1 MQQQRIL
8 VLIPAGG
15 IGSRAQTENNH
26 YPKQY
31 RKIADKTML
40 EHSVNALLAH
50 PMVHSIHIGVS
61 ASDTWINQ
69 LNLPEQCSVHKTGG
83 EMRAD
88 TVLNTLNALD
98 ITELDWVL
106 VHDAA
111 RPGLPFDV
119 LDKLI
124 RTCLEKKQGGI
135 LALPVG
141 DTVKQAR
148 TSEDIPSIE
157 KTIPRCGLWLAQTPQ
172 MFRAKLLQKALQQV
186 KQNQF
191 EATDE
196 ASAMEFM
203 GYPVLLVQGHWRNL
217 KVTWPS
223 DFELMEKCL

>member
-1 MQQQRIL
+1 M
-8 VLIPAGG
+8 
-15 IGSRAQTENNH
+15 
-26 YPKQY
+26 
-31 RKIADKTML
+31 
-40 EHSVNALLAH
+40 
-50 PMVHSIHIGVS
+50 
-61 ASDTWINQ
+61 
-69 LNLPEQCSVHKTGG
+69 
-83 EMRAD
+83 
-88 TVLNTLNALD
+88 
-98 ITELDWVL
+98 
-106 VHDAA
+106 
-111 RPGLPFDV
+111 
-119 LDKLI
+119 
-124 RTCLEKKQGGI
+124 
-135 LALPVG
+135 PVG

-191 EATDE
+191 EVTDE